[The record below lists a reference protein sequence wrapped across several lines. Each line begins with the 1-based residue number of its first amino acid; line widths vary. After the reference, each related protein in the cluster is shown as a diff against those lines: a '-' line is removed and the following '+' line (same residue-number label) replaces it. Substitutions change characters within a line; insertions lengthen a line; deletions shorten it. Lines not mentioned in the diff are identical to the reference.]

1 MQPNVERKPIEEM
14 LAAEATG
21 KFSYNVGPGTSTAE
35 PERIEQ
41 SNEALLNRLQ
51 NLEIIGK
58 TSLSKS
64 TVSEKITKTSSSRT
78 LTVDDDD
85 LDLDLELDDTIDT
98 TVSKFHR
105 SS

>member
-1 MQPNVERKPIEEM
+1 M

-21 KFSYNVGPGTSTAE
+21 KFSYNVAPAE
-35 PERIEQ
+35 SETIQ
-41 SNEALLNRLQ
+41 SNEALFNRLQ
-51 NLEIIGK
+51 NLEIVDK
-58 TSLSKS
+58 TNLSKS
-64 TVSEKITKTSSSRT
+64 TVSEKVIKISSSRP

-105 SS
+105 FP